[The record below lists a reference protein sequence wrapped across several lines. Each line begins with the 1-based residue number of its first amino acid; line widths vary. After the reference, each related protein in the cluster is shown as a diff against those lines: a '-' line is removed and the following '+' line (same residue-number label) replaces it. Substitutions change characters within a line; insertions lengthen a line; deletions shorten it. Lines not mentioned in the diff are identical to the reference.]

1 MPKGY
6 AIFTE
11 TIRDQAGYDAYV
23 EKAIPTIVDAEA
35 GRSSCTTIPRCWRGS
50 PPGRASSRWSST
62 PWKPRANWYSSP
74 AYQVVVGE
82 RHASTDADAVI
93 VGGFEMP
100 SA

>member
-11 TIRDQAGYDAYV
+11 TIREQAGYDAYV
-23 EKAIPTIVDAEA
+23 EKAIPTILESGGRPIVVHDDPEVLEGQSPGSRIVVLEFDSVEA
-35 GRSSCTTIPRCWRGS
+35 
-50 PPGRASSRWSST
+50 AHD
-62 PWKPRANWYSSP
+62 WYRSP
-74 AYQVVVGE
+74 AYQAVVGE
-82 RHASTDADAVI
+82 RHASADADAVI

>member
-23 EKAIPTIVDAEA
+23 EKAMPTIAESGGRVIVVHDDPEVLEGQSHGSRIVVLEFDSVDAA
-35 GRSSCTTIPRCWRGS
+35 RT
-50 PPGRASSRWSST
+50 
-62 PWKPRANWYSSP
+62 WYSSP
-74 AYQVVVGE
+74 AYQAVVGE
-82 RHASTDADAVI
+82 RHASTQADAVI